1 MVLLHYVLVHQD
13 LSSPRGNSDDDT
25 DVNGGRV
32 SQSEALPSESAFF
45 GLYKHPS
52 FPLVWQWNLLM
63 FFVIYTRILLYTVFQ
78 FNQDPFVFFQ

>member
-52 FPLVWQWNLLM
+52 FPLV
-63 FFVIYTRILLYTVFQ
+63 
-78 FNQDPFVFFQ
+78 